1 MHVFTGS
8 CCSAEMINGTSRLLL
23 RKETSLLMRNLE
35 VGVETQMKNVIIS
48 SRMWLGLAL
57 AVILGAITQTL
68 PSSLAVDKGPVAA
81 GPTIANLVTTHSR
94 ASLRPELIANLAAR
108 NGSDLSSWFSG
119 FESDSLRHER
129 TGHGDRRNGQRGRQ
143 QSELQRDRRP
153 IQLHL
158 ENRQGLERDLSN
170 ARRQIQ
176 RRQPM

>member
-8 CCSAEMINGTSRLLL
+8 CCSAEMINGTNRLLL

-108 NGSDLSSWFSG
+108 TGSDLSSFAVG
-119 FESDSLRHER
+119 NFTVNSLADP
-129 TGHGDRRNGQRGRQ
+129 GDGICDATECTLRAAIGK
-143 QSELQRDRRP
+143 SRRP
-153 IQLHL
+153 DRIRSLH
-158 ENRQGLERDLSN
+158 
-170 ARRQIQ
+170 
-176 RRQPM
+176 

>member
-94 ASLRPELIANLAAR
+94 ASLRPEIPFQIDSDRIFVRQDCNHLLDAAHVIDQR
-108 NGSDLSSWFSG
+108 PERILS
-119 FESDSLRHER
+119 
-129 TGHGDRRNGQRGRQ
+129 
-143 QSELQRDRRP
+143 
-153 IQLHL
+153 
-158 ENRQGLERDLSN
+158 
-170 ARRQIQ
+170 IQ
-176 RRQPM
+176 RRVRN